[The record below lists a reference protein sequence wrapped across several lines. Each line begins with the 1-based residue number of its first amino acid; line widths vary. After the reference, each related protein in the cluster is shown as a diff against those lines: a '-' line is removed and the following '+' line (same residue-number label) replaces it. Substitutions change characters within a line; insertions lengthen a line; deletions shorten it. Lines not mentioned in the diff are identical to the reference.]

1 MELKEMAKSSE
12 ARIRASAK
20 YNKAHTKQIPF
31 VLNIDTD
38 ADVIE
43 HLSKQGSRR
52 AYLLNLIREDMA
64 KSKLKAYARFE
75 SEESGDDGYT
85 EVDLEANFSKAVDVM
100 TDTYKALPGF
110 VQDQVT
116 TLGITDGDTDIDIIE
131 VAIGQD
137 ILKG

>member
-31 VLNIDTD
+31 VLNFDTD

-43 HLSKQGSRR
+43 HLLKQKSRR
-52 AYLLNLIREDMA
+52 AYLLKLVRDDIA

-75 SEESGDDGYT
+75 NSQTGDDGYA

-100 TDTYKALPGF
+100 TDTYKALPEF
-110 VQDQVT
+110 IQEQVSNI
-116 TLGITDGDTDIDIIE
+116 GITDGDIDVDIIE
-131 VAIGQD
+131 IAIGQD
-137 ILKG
+137 ILK